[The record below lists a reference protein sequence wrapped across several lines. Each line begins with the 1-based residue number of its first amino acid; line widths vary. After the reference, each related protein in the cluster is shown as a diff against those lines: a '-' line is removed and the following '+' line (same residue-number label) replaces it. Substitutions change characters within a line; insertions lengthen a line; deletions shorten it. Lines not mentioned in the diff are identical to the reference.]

1 MIIKE
6 KIEKILEKQNEIL
19 KKAKLVLSNFE
30 ENLSSL
36 FQNLIIDFEKIFD
49 LDNNFKLKI
58 STKNQPYISII
69 KEDKELNLIEALE
82 RYPKDIFSLLVKS
95 NFMTAILE
103 ALDNIEKELE
113 KLEHVLD
120 DLNFEKK
127 VRVEVAAN
135 TLEKV
140 KDAQIKVVE
149 DIKEVETLTEEKQFE
164 SELKASVD
172 KSSAEKE
179 STTEIPSF
187 SENIEQVEAIQ
198 EENKDVSSQENQV
211 ADTLQDKE
219 ISSKDSNASLE
230 TDIQNIQEDLPQK
243 ELQEEGIE
251 QTDNT
256 QKIQVETSKFQEQ
269 VENLSSPDENLI
281 QETQSEQIT
290 KEISQEEILL
300 KYSEDKLKAYEEE
313 LNKVIKSL
321 KSTPEI
327 MPAIQ
332 NNEGL
337 RSILKSRLVKIPA
350 DVFKYLLDRIEIN
363 EDIKQILTNL
373 RE

>member
-1 MIIKE
+1 
-6 KIEKILEKQNEIL
+6 
-19 KKAKLVLSNFE
+19 
-30 ENLSSL
+30 
-36 FQNLIIDFEKIFD
+36 
-49 LDNNFKLKI
+49 
-58 STKNQPYISII
+58 
-69 KEDKELNLIEALE
+69 
-82 RYPKDIFSLLVKS
+82 
-95 NFMTAILE
+95 MTAILE